1 MRRFRGM
8 LMKKLFD
15 REQRQELAEYALLV
29 SLIAL
34 VAIACVTLLGDR
46 IDAIVASVRTVF

>member
-1 MRRFRGM
+1 
-8 LMKKLFD
+8 MKKLLGLFGEE
-15 REQRQELAEYALLV
+15 REDLAEYVLLV

-46 IDAIVASVRTVF
+46 IDALVASVRTVF

>member
-1 MRRFRGM
+1 
-8 LMKKLFD
+8 MKKLLDLFGRD
-15 REQRQELAEYALLV
+15 ERQDLAEYALLA

-34 VAIACVTLLGDR
+34 VAIACVSLLGDR